1 VVCTAATVIGRL
13 RWHLGGHTGLR
24 EIYGPPSVFWV
35 CMGVDQPT
43 MGPDRK
49 EETRMTVTREA
60 ASDPTPQEPAGGLL
74 LSRSQILDARS
85 RGEMPSDGGSTGRS
99 DTND

>member
-1 VVCTAATVIGRL
+1 
-13 RWHLGGHTGLR
+13 
-24 EIYGPPSVFWV
+24 
-35 CMGVDQPT
+35 
-43 MGPDRK
+43 
-49 EETRMTVTREA
+49 MTVTREA